1 MRGVVPRTYRAKRS
15 THEPG
20 EHRRDRVRRG
30 EHAVLRRLVDR
41 SPPQISHRRPVSAGG
56 TIERACYVLAAVMVT
71 SGVVHL
77 ALAAV
82 IGAPWSGPV
91 SLRKAVTFGVSFG
104 VLLALLTAVTR
115 STRSGPLLRRWL
127 LGALALASVGEVL
140 AATVLGWRRVTAQT
154 VTAAPLDVALGR
166 SGAVTG
172 AVLVLALVGCALSTR
187 PAPDTPTSMRLA
199 VLAGHL
205 GLLVGS
211 AIGVTMIVRSV
222 IAADDAA
229 EVVITSGGGV
239 SLVPAHLL
247 ALSGVVVLPGL
258 ARTLTKSRLTERRRV
273 AAVALAVAGQAVL
286 TGVVAVEALAG
297 IDPLAPVQ
305 APLPPTV
312 LAATG
317 AVALLAAATW
327 TAVSRVRGR

>member
-1 MRGVVPRTYRAKRS
+1 MNPVNIAATASAAASAPFSDASSIRARPRSVIADLYR
-15 THEPG
+15 
-20 EHRRDRVRRG
+20 
-30 EHAVLRRLVDR
+30 
-41 SPPQISHRRPVSAGG
+41 AGG

-172 AVLVLALVGCALSTR
+172 AVLVLALVGCAALSTR
-187 PAPDTPTSMRLA
+187 PGPARPGWPGTP
-199 VLAGHL
+199 
-205 GLLVGS
+205 
-211 AIGVTMIVRSV
+211 
-222 IAADDAA
+222 
-229 EVVITSGGGV
+229 
-239 SLVPAHLL
+239 
-247 ALSGVVVLPGL
+247 
-258 ARTLTKSRLTERRRV
+258 
-273 AAVALAVAGQAVL
+273 
-286 TGVVAVEALAG
+286 
-297 IDPLAPVQ
+297 
-305 APLPPTV
+305 
-312 LAATG
+312 
-317 AVALLAAATW
+317 
-327 TAVSRVRGR
+327 